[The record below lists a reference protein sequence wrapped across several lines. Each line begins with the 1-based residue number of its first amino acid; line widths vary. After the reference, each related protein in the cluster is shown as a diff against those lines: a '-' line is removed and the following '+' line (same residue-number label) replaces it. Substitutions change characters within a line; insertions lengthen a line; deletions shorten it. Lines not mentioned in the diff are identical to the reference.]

1 MRRLQAARLAVAGL
15 LVAATPLV
23 MAGLLVVARLPVAS
37 LAAAGGGLT
46 PGVAAGGIP
55 LAADVYKVLAMLGT
69 PSVQFQDPTNPR
81 IYIQRWEARCLGAR
95 YTPDGA
101 LLALDV
107 WADLGESCPDV
118 GATYGVAGAA
128 GAVITFRST
137 RPDVKR
143 AFGYVPD
150 RVLRTGRFSLF
161 VYDDAGVAFYVRET
175 GERRD
180 LVDAMTMFPRHASRT
195 IWTPQ
200 AWATG
205 R

>member
-1 MRRLQAARLAVAGL
+1 MRRAQGA
-15 LVAATPLV
+15 
-23 MAGLLVVARLPVAS
+23 LLVVATVLVVAGLQAVS
-37 LAAAGGGLT
+37 GMAAAGGGLT

-55 LAADVYKVLAMLGT
+55 LAADVYKVLDMLGI

-107 WADLGESCPDV
+107 WADLGESCSSV
-118 GATYGVAGAA
+118 GPTYGVEGVAGQ
-128 GAVITFRST
+128 VVTFRST

-161 VYDDAGVAFYVRET
+161 VYDDAGVAFYIRET

-180 LVDAMTMFPRHASRT
+180 LVDAMTIFPRHASTT

-200 AWATG
+200 AWSP
-205 R
+205 RR

>member
-1 MRRLQAARLAVAGL
+1 MAVVLAVAGL
-15 LVAATPLV
+15 GAASG
-23 MAGLLVVARLPVAS
+23 M
-37 LAAAGGGLT
+37 AAAGGGLT
-46 PGVAAGGIP
+46 PGTAAGGIP
-55 LAADVYKVLAMLGT
+55 LAADVYKVLDMLGT

-118 GATYGVAGAA
+118 GATYGVDGAA
-128 GAVITFRST
+128 GAVVTFRST
-137 RPDVKR
+137 RADVKR
-143 AFGYVPD
+143 AFGYAPG
-150 RVLRTGRFSLF
+150 RVLRTERFSLF
-161 VYDDAGVAFYVRET
+161 VYDDAGVAFYIRET

-180 LVDAMTMFPRHASRT
+180 LVDSITIFPRHASTT